1 MMKKLLLIA
10 ILLFV
15 SVVGLF
21 ALDGIVTWTW
31 YENDPDVEFYRYQ
44 VDGEEDGRWIVVD
57 RSVNEVSL
65 TLDVSVLHT
74 LYLQQSYDGELW
86 SPSSATDSEIY
97 TESEEEPETYEEE
110 VAEEPEPEAPVAEQT
125 VVDEEV
131 AAATV
136 IEDEIEVPVVE
147 VEKYKPLRYL
157 DLGIGYMDSI
167 PDSAGPKTIG
177 FNAAFTWTFLKTGI
191 FDIGV
196 KGNVGFYTSKHL
208 FISPSQ
214 TQLHAYVNAQA
225 LASTVVG
232 NCEIW
237 GSIGP
242 DLGFTFVND
251 NAFRMGLSVELGLR
265 YHRYKNFSIGFAVSD
280 HYYVKPRAKMTNR
293 LDLKAFMT
301 LAF

>member
-1 MMKKLLLIA
+1 MKKLLFIA

-57 RSVNEVSL
+57 RNVNEVSL

-74 LYLQQSYDGELW
+74 LYLQQSYDGVIW

-97 TESEEEPETYEEE
+97 TESEEPEPAEPEEQPEETSEPET
-110 VAEEPEPEAPVAEQT
+110 PAEQPAT
-125 VVDEEV
+125 DEEV

-136 IEDEIEVPVVE
+136 IEDEIDVPTVE
-147 VEKYKPLRYL
+147 VEEYKPLVYL

-167 PDSAGPKTIG
+167 PDSAAPKTIG
-177 FNAAFTWTFLKTGI
+177 FNASYFRTFFKAGI

-196 KGNVGFYTSKHL
+196 KGNVGIYTSKHL
-208 FISPSQ
+208 FYKPSQ
-214 TQLHAYVNAQA
+214 MQLQAYLNAQA
-225 LASTVVG
+225 LATTVVG
-232 NCEIW
+232 NCDVW
-237 GSIGP
+237 GAIGP
-242 DLGFTFVND
+242 DMGFTFING
-251 NAFRMGLSVELGLR
+251 NSVKAGMAIEIGLR
-265 YHRYKNFSIGFAVSD
+265 YHRYKNFSIGFVVSD
-280 HYYVKPRAKMTNR
+280 HYYLVPTTSMANR
-293 LDLKAFMT
+293 LELRAF
-301 LAF
+301 LSRAF